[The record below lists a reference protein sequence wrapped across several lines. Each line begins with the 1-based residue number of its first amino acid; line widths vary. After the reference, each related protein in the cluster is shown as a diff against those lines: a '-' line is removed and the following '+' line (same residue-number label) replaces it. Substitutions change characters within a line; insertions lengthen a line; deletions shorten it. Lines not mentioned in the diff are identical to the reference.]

1 MVAWGWGWKQKG
13 KIQKQS
19 PFEGV
24 EGVERKREEN
34 KFLWRVPNLVHLF
47 GDLAQMPYLCRKNKI
62 MAVLNFTSREFR
74 SQQAHVFDLADQGE
88 RVIIRRSRKQAY
100 TLVPIEDD
108 DLTITP
114 ELQER
119 IDRARTEIK
128 AGKCVSV
135 YGKEELNAYLESL

>member
-1 MVAWGWGWKQKG
+1 MGLETKDKNNPPLRGGRGGSVSVKKT
-13 KIQKQS
+13 
-19 PFEGV
+19 
-24 EGVERKREEN
+24 N
-34 KFLWRVPNLVHLF
+34 FLWRVPNLVHLF

>member
-1 MVAWGWGWKQKG
+1 
-13 KIQKQS
+13 
-19 PFEGV
+19 
-24 EGVERKREEN
+24 
-34 KFLWRVPNLVHLF
+34 
-47 GDLAQMPYLCRKNKI
+47 

-88 RVIIRRSRKQAY
+88 MVIIRRSRKQAY

-119 IDRARTEIK
+119 IYRARTEIK
-128 AGKCVSV
+128 AGMCVSV
-135 YGKEELNAYLESL
+135 HGKEELNAYLKSL